1 MNRLFAFMLIAGGFA
16 MTSAKAISAEIEVG
30 QTYVCSHADAESAV
44 LVWIGKVEPL
54 NDAAPPVSGAI
65 ISVSMQSIGT
75 KQMPSVGH
83 APISAEK
90 FGGCRASDAQFP
102 ASARANFDEG
112 YATWR
117 AAYDNNE
124 AGYWTL
130 SPSEVYAAILGVIEQ

>member
-1 MNRLFAFMLIAGGFA
+1 MQRLFTLALLAAGPA
-16 MTSAKAISAEIEVG
+16 LSSAKAASVEIEVG
-30 QTYVCSHADAESAV
+30 QTYVCGGADLEDSV
-44 LVWIGKVEPL
+44 LVWVGKVEPL
-54 NDAAPPVSGAI
+54 NAATPLSNGAI
-65 ISVSMQSIGT
+65 ISVSMQSIGV

-90 FGGCRASDAQFP
+90 FGGCHLSDSEFP
-102 ASARANFDEG
+102 VGARTHFDEG

-130 SPSEVYAAILGVIEQ
+130 SPSEVYSTILGAIEP